1 MNGTLRGMIQKYK
14 SSYNR
19 YNLDSVIPLLVKNYN
34 TTVHGITGFSPKFGL
49 KDTKEFHDKR
59 NEIIKQRLAKVK
71 FLNRNNQEL
80 NIGDNVRLKIIRS
93 IFEKGSEARFNKNYS

>member
-1 MNGTLRGMIQKYK
+1 MK
-14 SSYNR
+14 
-19 YNLDSVIPLLVKNYN
+19 
-34 TTVHGITGFSPKFGL
+34 
-49 KDTKEFHDKR
+49 
-59 NEIIKQRLAKVK
+59 AK